1 MKGKNE
7 MKTNMQK
14 QNTNIKKYIGK
25 LEKSWRF
32 KNFVWKAFLENVLGI
47 F

>member
-7 MKTNMQK
+7 VETNIQK

-25 LEKSWRF
+25 LERF